1 MLTIVRHGRTAANAG
16 GLLQGHI
23 DNPLDSLGKRQAS
36 EIASALGQVDVVV
49 CSPLARAVE
58 TAKPL
63 GIAPVIDERWI
74 ELDYGDWDGQPVS
87 SISKDAWAQWR
98 SDETFKPPGGESLAS
113 LNRRV
118 QSACKDLQSLAE
130 SQHVVVFT
138 HVSPIKSAISWALS
152 CDREISW
159 NLSVSQAQISRI
171 LVRNSQPTLLSFN
184 EVAHLTK

>member
-16 GLLQGHI
+16 GLLQGRI
-23 DNPLDSLGKRQAS
+23 DNSLDSLGEKQAT
-36 EIASALGQVDVVV
+36 EIAGALGKVDVVV
-49 CSPLARAVE
+49 CSPLSRAIE

-87 SISKDAWAQWR
+87 SISPETWAQWR
-98 SDETFKPPGGESLAS
+98 SDATFTPPGGESLLS

-118 QSACKDLQSLAE
+118 RSACDDLQSLAE
-130 SQHVVVFT
+130 SQHVAVFT

-152 CDREISW
+152 CEEEISW
-159 NLSVSQAQISRI
+159 NLRVSQAQISRI
-171 LVRNSQPTLLSFN
+171 LLRNSQQTLLSFN
-184 EVAHLTK
+184 EVAHLTQ

>member
-23 DNPLDSLGKRQAS
+23 DNSLDSLGKRQAS
-36 EIASALGQVDVVV
+36 EIAGALGEVDVVV
-49 CSPLARAVE
+49 CSPLTRAIE

-63 GIAPVIDERWI
+63 GITPVIDDRWI

-87 SISKDAWAQWR
+87 SIGKETWAQWR
-98 SDETFKPPGGESLAS
+98 SDDTFTPPGGESLAS

-118 QSACKDLQSLAE
+118 YSACEDLQSLAE

-152 CDREISW
+152 CDEEISW
-159 NLSVSQAQISRI
+159 NLRVSQAQISRI
-171 LVRNSQPTLLSFN
+171 LVQNSRQTLLSFN
-184 EVAHLTK
+184 EVAHLTS